1 MKLTLIIFFMIG
13 GDIVVGNKRKIM
25 HIILAIFILSLMCF
39 ATFIAS
45 ESLFS
50 LIAMADKITFSGK
63 MVIMFISFPLGC
75 YASIFPIY
83 FLLTSRIPKYHDA
96 YIKYFG
102 MMFLVSVFLSFPV
115 SFYVD
120 YKLKSNNYLVC
131 ERISWM
137 SDNIYVKDI
146 KLCN

>member
-1 MKLTLIIFFMIG
+1 MKLILIVFFMIG
-13 GDIVVGNKRKIM
+13 SDIVVDNKRKIV
-25 HIILAIFILSLMCF
+25 HIILAILILSLMCF
-39 ATFIAS
+39 AMFIAS
-45 ESLFS
+45 KSLFS
-50 LIAMADKITFSGK
+50 LITMADEITFSGK
-63 MVIMFISFPLGC
+63 MVIMFVSFPLGC

-96 YIKYFG
+96 YMKCFG
-102 MMFLVSVFLSFPV
+102 MMFLVSVFLSFPI

-120 YKLKSNNYLVC
+120 YKLKSENYLVC

-137 SDNIYVKDI
+137 SDNTYVKDI